1 VKSGR
6 TASRKE
12 FINLRL
18 PIMGLTGDAE
28 PEGVGM
34 KA

>member
-1 VKSGR
+1 VNSVSA
-6 TASRKE
+6 ASRKE
-12 FINLRL
+12 FVNLRL
-18 PIMGLTGDAE
+18 PIMGLAGDAE